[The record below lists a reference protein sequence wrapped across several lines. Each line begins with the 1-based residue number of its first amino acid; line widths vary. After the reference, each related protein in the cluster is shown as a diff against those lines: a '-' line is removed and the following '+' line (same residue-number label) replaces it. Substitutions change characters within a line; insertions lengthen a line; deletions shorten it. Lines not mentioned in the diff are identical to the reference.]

1 MNSSERFRPYRGA
14 HRQLRRALADAL
26 RRCACLEATDTPARQ
41 QLTADLHALLDLY
54 VAHQREEDIALHA
67 PLRECAPRALLA
79 FDAEH
84 EDQLAAIAA
93 LRPLLDEL
101 QLGTAAA
108 AQVAGELELRMS
120 QFIAEGLAHM
130 ADEETTLTRALW
142 QHFTDEQL
150 RGFAAGLRAANSDE
164 ITPTHRGN

>member
-1 MNSSERFRPYRGA
+1 MNSSERFRPYHRAHQRLRCAFAGA
-14 HRQLRRALADAL
+14 LLRCSQVDADDTTSCRQLA
-26 RRCACLEATDTPARQ
+26 
-41 QLTADLHALLDLY
+41 ADLQALLDLY
-54 VAHQREEDIALHA
+54 AAHQREEDASLHA
-67 PLRECAPRALLA
+67 PLRACAPRALLA

-84 EDQLAAIAA
+84 EDQLATIAA

-101 QLGTAAA
+101 QLGTTPAAA
-108 AQVAGELELRMS
+108 IAGELELRIS

-150 RGFAAGLRAANSDE
+150 RGFTAGLRATASNE
-164 ITPTHRGN
+164 ITQKGK

>member
-1 MNSSERFRPYRGA
+1 MNSSERFRPYRRA

-26 RRCACLEATDTPARQ
+26 QRCACLDADDQRACQR
-41 QLTADLHALLDLY
+41 LAGDLHALLDLY
-54 VAHQREEDIALHA
+54 LAHQREEDLALHA

-84 EDQLAAIAA
+84 EDQLAAITT
-93 LRPLLDEL
+93 LRPLLDAL
-101 QLGTAAA
+101 QLGAAQAAA
-108 AQVAGELELRMS
+108 TAGEVELRMS

-150 RGFAAGLRAANSDE
+150 RGFADGLRVTAS
-164 ITPTHRGN
+164 H

>member
-1 MNSSERFRPYRGA
+1 MNSSERFRPYRRA
-14 HRQLRRALADAL
+14 HRHLRSAFADAL
-26 RRCACLEATDTPARQ
+26 QRLACLNAEDTAVCGQLAR
-41 QLTADLHALLDLY
+41 DLHALLDLY
-54 VAHQREEDIALHA
+54 AAHQHEEDSCLHA

-93 LRPLLDEL
+93 LRPLLDQL
-101 QLGTAAA
+101 QPGSAAPFIS
-108 AQVAGELELRMS
+108 ELELRLS

-150 RGFAAGLRAANSDE
+150 RGFAAGLHATASNE
-164 ITPTHRGN
+164 ITAKEMT